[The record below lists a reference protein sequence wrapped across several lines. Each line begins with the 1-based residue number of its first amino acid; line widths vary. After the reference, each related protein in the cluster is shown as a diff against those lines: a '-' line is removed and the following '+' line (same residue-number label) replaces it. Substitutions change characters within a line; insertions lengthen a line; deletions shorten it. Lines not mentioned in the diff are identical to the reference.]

1 MDQSAISIDK
11 LYEFGEAHRK
21 AASEPGPVSASNEFE
36 RAFWFESKYFPRE
49 EIFEDARQYHLWAAY
64 LIESSRKI
72 EDQLEELVNGVI
84 SAGDRWW
91 DESGRKK
98 VTNSLDSLLAGR
110 GSIRELEREAQVFM
124 NAVAAVSF
132 TTGFEHQV
140 AVSALAETLRQ
151 IHETYG
157 RVFDLCD
164 LKLTSI
170 WSRRLTYANL
180 TIGTIALAVA
190 FASLALQ

>member
-1 MDQSAISIDK
+1 MTLSGIPLDK

-21 AASEPGPVSASNEFE
+21 AALEPGPVSASNEFE

-64 LIESSRKI
+64 LIESSREI
-72 EDQLEELVNGVI
+72 EDKLDELVNEVI
-84 SAGDRWW
+84 AAGDGWW
-91 DESGRKK
+91 DEIGRRK
-98 VTNSLDSLLAGR
+98 VASSLDLLLASR
-110 GSIRELEREAQVFM
+110 ASIREMEREAQVFM

-180 TIGTIALAVA
+180 TLGTIALAVA
-190 FASLALQ
+190 IASLVLQ